1 MARRTPTLF
10 FGVEMWLATQVKQG
24 VMRNQR
30 KWPTVVD
37 LFSGCGAV
45 TEALKRRHFRVVA
58 AIDSDPVACRTY
70 RENHPSVRLYQKDIR
85 CVSPYE
91 IRAELLGNR
100 NLDLLV
106 VCAPCQPFSSQGR
119 KDSDDA
125 RARLIF
131 TAVRFATVLKP
142 RLILFEN
149 VPGLATPRFV
159 KILGELRRRFKA
171 IHYHIGDPEMADA
184 ADYGVPQRR
193 QRCIL
198 IARRAGEP
206 PRIPPPTTPSGKR
219 KSVRSTIEDL
229 PRLDSGEQDAN
240 DPLHF
245 SRRHHAITLRRLSQ
259 IPKDGGSRFSLPK
272 KLVLECHKDYSGHP
286 DVYGRMSWD
295 GVSPTLTTGCTD
307 VTRGRFAHPEDD
319 RAITLREAARLQT
332 FDDSYRFEGN
342 FSEIATQ
349 IGNAVPVR
357 LIEEI
362 ASVLRADLRGRR

>member
-1 MARRTPTLF
+1 MS
-10 FGVEMWLATQVKQG
+10 KHK
-24 VMRNQR
+24 

-58 AIDSDPVACRTY
+58 AIDSDPIACRTY
-70 RENHPSVRLYQKDIR
+70 RTNHPSVRLYEKDIR
-85 CVSPYE
+85 RVSPHE
-91 IRAELLGNR
+91 IRDELLGNR

-119 KDSDDA
+119 KNSQDA

-131 TAVRFATVLKP
+131 SAVRYATVLKP
-142 RLILFEN
+142 KLIVFEN

-159 KILGELRRRFKA
+159 NILDELRRRLKK
-171 IHYHIGDPEMADA
+171 IHYNIGDPETADA

-198 IARRAGEP
+198 IARRAAEP
-206 PRIPPPTTPSGKR
+206 PRLPVPSTPSGKR
-219 KSVRSTIEDL
+219 RSVRGTIDDL
-229 PRLDSGEQDAN
+229 PRLRSGERDAN
-240 DPLHF
+240 DRLHF
-245 SRRHHAITLRRLSQ
+245 SRKHHAITLRRLSH

-272 KLVLECHKDYSGHP
+272 RLVLECHKDYSGHP

-332 FDDSYRFEGN
+332 FDDGYRFEGN
-342 FSEIATQ
+342 SSEIAIQ

-362 ASVLRADLRGRR
+362 APVLRAYIRGRG

>member
-1 MARRTPTLF
+1 MS
-10 FGVEMWLATQVKQG
+10 KHK
-24 VMRNQR
+24 

-58 AIDSDPVACRTY
+58 AIDNDPIACRTY
-70 RENHPSVRLYQKDIR
+70 RKNHPSVRLYEKDIR
-85 CVSPYE
+85 RISPYD
-91 IRAELLGNR
+91 IRAEGLGNR
-100 NLDLLV
+100 DLDLLV

-119 KDSDDA
+119 KDSQDA

-131 TAVRFATVLKP
+131 SAVRFATVLKP
-142 RLILFEN
+142 KLILFEN

-159 KILGELRRRFKA
+159 IILDELRRRLKR
-171 IHYHIGDPEMADA
+171 IHYHMGDPEMVDA

-198 IARRAGEP
+198 IARGAGEP
-206 PRIPPPTTPSGKR
+206 PRLPRPTTPSGKR
-219 KSVRSTIEDL
+219 KSVRRTIEDL
-229 PRLDSGEQDAN
+229 PRLHSGEKDAD

-245 SRRHHAITLRRLSQ
+245 SREHHAITLRRLSH

-295 GVSPTLTTGCTD
+295 DVSPTLTTGCTD
-307 VTRGRFAHPEDD
+307 VTRGRFAHPEED

-342 FSEIATQ
+342 FSEIAIQ
-349 IGNAVPVR
+349 IGNSVPVR

-362 ASVLRADLRGRR
+362 APVLRAHLWGRG

>member
-1 MARRTPTLF
+1 MRKQRT
-10 FGVEMWLATQVKQG
+10 
-24 VMRNQR
+24 
-30 KWPTVVD
+30 WPTAVD

-58 AIDSDPVACRTY
+58 AIDNDPVACRTY

-85 CVSPYE
+85 RVSPHE

-119 KDSDDA
+119 KDSEDA

-142 RLILFEN
+142 NLILFEN
-149 VPGLATPRFV
+149 VPGLATARFAD
-159 KILGELRRRFKA
+159 ILDGLRRRLQNA
-171 IHYHIGDPEMADA
+171 HYQIGDPEMADA

-198 IARRAGEP
+198 IARRAGKP
-206 PRIPPPTTPSGKR
+206 PRLPPPTTPPGKR
-219 KSVRSTIEDL
+219 TSVRSTIEGL
-229 PRLDSGEQDAN
+229 PRLDPGERDAD

-245 SRRHHAITLRRLSQ
+245 SRRHHAITLRRLSY

-272 KLVLECHKDYSGHP
+272 SLVLECHKSYSGHP

-295 GVSPTLTTGCTD
+295 GVAPTLTTGCTD

-342 FSEIATQ
+342 FGEIAIQ

-362 ASVLRADLRGRR
+362 ASFLRARLQRPG